1 MGITVKM
8 QGAEIVKVDT
18 FKYLRSTIR
27 SNGHQM
33 DEDGS
38 AGSVEWVEMSVRDE
52 RGNFQE

>member
-33 DEDGS
+33 DKDGS